1 MDNIRREYAPI
12 PLTLDTIN
20 DFSSTLRGTSYHKD
34 VGSTRVCWS
43 DVVSVYYI
51 NLSGN
56 GFLFNING
64 CNVTL
69 SEGQC
74 SDTILASCTPTAF
87 HVKIHDD
94 WNTDAHV
101 ISDITD
107 VAPTAGSCHPIPTDP
122 TVPNNAKNP
131 MCSCQQPSPE
141 EKNLFDHWLKAQGL
155 DQDSTPSLARS
166 PRNINGC
173 SPYEVF
179 KMAYS
184 NHPWLPSAVVQPRDC
199 EKVEMPTIVQWY
211 YNTGLDGYGQPI
223 EAKKPPP
230 LVYDI
235 YSKKSAPANICISA
249 RLTWCPEFPWFEKK
263 LTTA

>member
-1 MDNIRREYAPI
+1 MDGIGRGYAPI
-12 PLTLDTIN
+12 PLTLNTMIGFSDTLK
-20 DFSSTLRGTSYHKD
+20 STSYSEK
-34 VGSTRVCWS
+34 VGSKRVCWS
-43 DVVSVYYI
+43 DVVSVNYI

-56 GFLFNING
+56 GFLFSING

-74 SDTILASCTPTAF
+74 SDTILASCTPTPF
-87 HVKIHDD
+87 HVTIFDD
-94 WNTDAHV
+94 WNTNAHV
-101 ISDITD
+101 ISSITN
-107 VAPTAGSCHPIPTDP
+107 VASIAGSCHPIPTDP

-141 EKNLFDHWLKAQGL
+141 EKDLLDHWLKAQGL
-155 DQDSTPSLARS
+155 DQDGTPSLAGS

-184 NHPWLPSAVVQPRDC
+184 NHPWLPSAVVHQRDC
-199 EKVEMPTIVQWY
+199 EKVEMPTIVDWY
-211 YNTGLDGYGQPI
+211 YKSGLDGYGQPI

-235 YSKKSAPANICISA
+235 YSKTSATANICIKA
-249 RLTWCPEFPWFEKK
+249 RLSYCPEFPWLEKK
-263 LTTA
+263 LTTP